1 MFFGSR
7 DSREEGE
14 IPSFEE
20 HHQEPAN
27 QIEDEDLARIAEDCA
42 TFAKFYAAKSG
53 KGKDILRKNGFE
65 YIFDKP
71 CKTEEGTIFLI
82 ICSYAVF

>member
-1 MFFGSR
+1 MSFGSR

-27 QIEDEDLARIAEDCA
+27 QIEDEDLARMPRIVQLLPNFMRQRVEKEKIFCA
-42 TFAKFYAAKSG
+42 KMALNIYLTSRAKLKKVLYF
-53 KGKDILRKNGFE
+53 
-65 YIFDKP
+65 
-71 CKTEEGTIFLI
+71 
-82 ICSYAVF
+82 